1 MIDSLFTLVMCTVV
15 AIALLIITW
24 SVSASNVGMDCEK
37 LGSFYLGDKVYKC
50 EVVK

>member
-1 MIDSLFTLVMCTVV
+1 MIDSLFTIFMCMVV

-24 SVSASNVGMDCEK
+24 AMSAANIGKDCEK
-37 LGSFYLGDKVYKC
+37 LGSFYLGDTVYKC